1 MINPA
6 VVIFQNTVKSSFHLM
21 LCVVNEYGEEK
32 ETIFKKSKK
41 KFFAETGLDGFKVKL
56 VDDYPPR
63 EMELNTYY
71 VKRDGKSVWLK
82 VRAD

>member
-1 MINPA
+1 MISPA
-6 VVIFQNTVKSSFHLM
+6 RVIFENTVKSSFHLM
-21 LCVVNEYGEEK
+21 LCVVNEYGEER

-41 KFFAETGLDGFKVKL
+41 KFFKETTIDGFRVKL

-71 VKRDGKSVWLK
+71 VKRDGRSVWLK
-82 VRAD
+82 VQDF